1 VREPNRRYTDSDGG
15 QIVINSWAEG
25 HCKDG
30 VNFENAAECGR
41 DAEVGEYTVEVF
53 AGLLAMHH

>member
-1 VREPNRRYTDSDGG
+1 VRD
-15 QIVINSWAEG
+15 QIEELVIKSWAEG
-25 HCKDG
+25 HCEDG

-53 AGLLAMHH
+53 AGLVALHH